1 MAQTD
6 AAQALRRTPLYAMH
20 VRLGARMV
28 PFAGYDMPVQYRG
41 GIIAEHL
48 HTRAA
53 ASLFDV
59 SHMGQIALRPR
70 SGRGEDAA
78 RALEALVPGDI
89 IGLAPGRQRYTLLTN
104 AVGGVLDD
112 LMVSNQGDHLMLV
125 VNAASKEADE
135 AHLRAYLSGTCDI
148 ERLADRALV
157 ALQGPQ
163 AEAALARLAPQ
174 VRAFKFMDA
183 RTIALMDV
191 PCLVSR
197 SGYTGEDGFEIGVEA
212 ERAEGLC
219 EALLR
224 DASVEMAG
232 LGARDTLRLEA
243 GLCLYGADLTPQT
256 TPVEAALEW
265 TIAAARRAGGAR
277 TGGFPGADVISR
289 QLADGAARRRAGLR
303 PQGRAPVRAGAPLF
317 RRADDAVSI
326 GMVTSGGF
334 GVSLD
339 APVAMGYVLIDAAA
353 PGTPVFAEVRGR
365 RLPVAVAALP
375 FVAAH
380 YKRH

>member
-265 TIAAARRAGGAR
+265 TIAAARRAGGGRA
-277 TGGFPGADVISR
+277 GGFPGADVILR
-289 QLADGAARRRAGLR
+289 QLADGAARRRVGLR

-317 RRADDAVSI
+317 RRADDAVPI

-334 GVSLD
+334 GISLD
-339 APVAMGYVLIDAAA
+339 APVAMGYVRIDAAA